1 MSEVAVVV
9 GVGPGLGWALCHT
22 FPRAGVRVVGAA
34 RNHAAVEKLAASEPE
49 LGIRAYPCDVTSAT
63 SVTALFA
70 AVAADLGEPTLVASN
85 AGAYVRG
92 PVLDLDPAELEGA
105 LQVSVMGALH
115 VAQAAGR
122 RMVAAGRGTIV
133 FTGATA
139 AVRGS
144 AGFAGLAVGKFGQ
157 RALAQSLA
165 RELGP
170 KGVHVA
176 HVIVDGMILSERTRP
191 FVKPGADTALDPDD
205 IAHTYLDLHRQRRS
219 AWTHE
224 LDLRPWVEKF

>member
-9 GVGPGLGWALCHT
+9 GVGPGLGWALCRT
-22 FPRAGVRVVGAA
+22 FAHAGIRVAGAA
-34 RNHAAVEKLAASEPE
+34 RNKAAVEKLAAAEPA
-49 LGIRAYPCDVTSAT
+49 LGIAPYACDVTDGE
-63 SVTALFA
+63 SVRALFE
-70 AVAADLGEPTLVASN
+70 AVATDLGEPTLVASN
-85 AGAYVRG
+85 AGAFIRA
-92 PVLDLDPAELEGA
+92 PVLDLDPAELEQA

-122 RMVAAGRGTIV
+122 RMVAAGRGTII

-139 AVRGS
+139 ALRGS

-170 KGVHVA
+170 RGVHVV
-176 HVIVDGMILSERTRP
+176 HVIIDGLILSERTRP
-191 FVKPGADTALDPDD
+191 FVKPGTDTALDPDD
-205 IAHTYLDLHRQRRS
+205 IARTYLDLHRQRRS
-219 AWTHE
+219 AWPHE